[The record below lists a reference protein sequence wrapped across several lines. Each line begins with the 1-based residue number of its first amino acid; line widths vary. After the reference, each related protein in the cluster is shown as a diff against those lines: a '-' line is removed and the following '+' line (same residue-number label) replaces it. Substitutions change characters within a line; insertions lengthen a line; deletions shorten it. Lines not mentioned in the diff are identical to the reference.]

1 MSRSSRVLVIVAVAA
16 VVLVGWL
23 WLSDL
28 SSKTTNLNDIKPV
41 GSQGYLPAAWVVV
54 APS

>member
-1 MSRSSRVLVIVAVAA
+1 MSRMSRVLVIVAVAA
-16 VVLVGWL
+16 VVLGLGW
-23 WLSDL
+23 WFVTATS
-28 SSKTTNLNDIKPV
+28 TANRNDIQPV